1 MQQAIQ
7 GLSRKTA
14 DGTITQ
20 NLIRDDLETV
30 CQLCNRF
37 RGTFLHNARTRQTTD
52 EALLMPICVFTDT
65 LLPLRNSHFPG
76 DGCILKCADT
86 YGGSTRVAKIDAQ

>member
-7 GLSRKTA
+7 GLSSKTA
-14 DGTITQ
+14 DGNITQ
-20 NLIRDDLETV
+20 ISTRYDSETV
-30 CQLCNRF
+30 SQLCDRF

-65 LLPLRNSHFPG
+65 L
-76 DGCILKCADT
+76 
-86 YGGSTRVAKIDAQ
+86 

>member
-20 NLIRDDLETV
+20 NSIRDDLETV

-37 RGTFLHNARTRQTTD
+37 RRTFLHYTRTRQTTD

-65 LLPLRNSHFPG
+65 LLPLRNGHFPG
-76 DGCILKCADT
+76 NGCVRKCADT

>member
-7 GLSRKTA
+7 GLSRKTT

-37 RGTFLHNARTRQTTD
+37 HRTFLHNARTRQTMD
-52 EALLMPICVFTDT
+52 EALLMPICVFKDT
-65 LLPLRNSHFPG
+65 LLPLRNGHFPR
-76 DGCILKCADT
+76 DGCVLKCADT
-86 YGGSTRVAKIDAQ
+86 YGGLKRVAKIDAQ